1 MVSNSL
7 LADAATATI
16 RGDRAVIFSTNS
28 FIGTVRCPNG
38 QPHAKV
44 GAGGVRAF

>member
-1 MVSNSL
+1 VVPNSL

-16 RGDRAVIFSTNS
+16 RGDRAVIFPTNS
-28 FIGTVRCPNG
+28 FIGIVRCLNG
-38 QPHAKV
+38 QPRAKV